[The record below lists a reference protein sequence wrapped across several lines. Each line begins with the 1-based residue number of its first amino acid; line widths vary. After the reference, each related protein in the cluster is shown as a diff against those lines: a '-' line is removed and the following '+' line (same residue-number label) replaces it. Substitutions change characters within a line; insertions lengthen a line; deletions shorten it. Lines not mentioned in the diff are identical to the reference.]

1 MAVLRVVVACDAIQ
15 CECESDTGTMLA
27 SAKRQAPTDC
37 IPTECDAV
45 HLLIAFWLQILP
57 NTANKP
63 TRLNVDTVTAIGK
76 K

>member
-1 MAVLRVVVACDAIQ
+1 
-15 CECESDTGTMLA
+15 MLA